1 MMKDKN
7 IDNLF
12 REKLLDYEKQ
22 PPAYL
27 LENVL
32 AKVGG
37 ARRRRRIAFW
47 RVAGVAAALL
57 LAFVAGWQVN
67 YMNQEIIKQP
77 IVVNQDSSV
86 QTKEEMNAA
95 RERKA
100 GLNKIQKAKVA
111 VVKSSGSNGSVKGPQ
126 VASRIAHLDDNI
138 KSQPITT
145 SSNEKY
151 AVLQPLKT
159 ITHQIDINGQSGS
172 IINEKKVNNSVIDQP
187 ERTIDEQIIE
197 QNQQQL
203 RVQNKTRKNGHWL
216 VGAQVSPAYSV
227 KRGNHSSEYASNMLN
242 ASSNIPVN
250 LGGGLSV
257 EYKPGKR
264 WSLQS
269 GVYYAG
275 LGQSSVNS
283 FSSNRSLSAVA
294 DKGSEYFNAPVNI
307 EASKMM
313 INSTAGVIEMSGI
326 PSEIEVGNNL
336 EDKTM
341 ASAVVVSDARF
352 IQNFKY
358 IEIPLYL
365 RYSLI
370 DARFD
375 VELMGGI
382 SSNVLV
388 GNEAYMESSAGNNLV
403 GKTQNMQGMNYSGT
417 FGFGLKYGLSN
428 RLFLNVEPRIKYY
441 LNSLNSN
448 SAVTYKPYTIGV
460 YTGISYQF

>member
-1 MMKDKN
+1 MKDTN
-7 IDNLF
+7 IDKLF

-32 AKVGG
+32 AGVGG
-37 ARRRRRIAFW
+37 ARRKRRIVFW

-67 YMNQEIIKQP
+67 YMNQETIKQP
-77 IVVNQDSSV
+77 VVVNQDSSAKTTV
-86 QTKEEMNAA
+86 EMNAVT
-95 RERKA
+95 EKKA
-100 GLNKIQKAKVA
+100 SSDKIQEAKVA
-111 VVKSSGSNGSVKGPQ
+111 RAETSGKRDSGKREQ
-126 VASRIAHLDDNI
+126 VARQINLPDGNPLVEPMLTSR
-138 KSQPITT
+138 
-145 SSNEKY
+145 NEEY
-151 AVLQPLKT
+151 AVLKP
-159 ITHQIDINGQSGS
+159 ITHS
-172 IINEKKVNNSVIDQP
+172 IGLNDQFDPILHEKKVNSSVIDQP
-187 ERTIDEQIIE
+187 EQIIDKQIIE

-203 RVQNKTRKNGHWL
+203 RVQNETRKIGHWL

-227 KRGNHSSEYASNMLN
+227 NRSSHSSDYASNMLN
-242 ASSNIPVN
+242 TSSKAPVE

-283 FSSNRSLSAVA
+283 FSSNRSLSSVA

-307 EASKMM
+307 EASNMM
-313 INSTAGVIEMSGI
+313 INSKVGVIEMNGI
-326 PSEIEVGNNL
+326 PSEVVVGNNL

-341 ASAVVVSDARF
+341 ASAVVVSYARF
-352 IQNFKY
+352 IQNFQY

-365 RYSLI
+365 RYSVI
-370 DARFD
+370 DTRFD
-375 VELMGGI
+375 VELMGGL
-382 SSNVLV
+382 SSNVLI
-388 GNEAYMESSAGNNLV
+388 GNETYMESSAGKSLV
-403 GKTQNMQGMNYSGT
+403 GKTQDMQGMNYSGT
-417 FGFGLKYGLSN
+417 FGLGMKYGLSK

-441 LNSLNSN
+441 LNSLNNN
-448 SAVTYKPYTIGV
+448 SAVTYKPYTIGI